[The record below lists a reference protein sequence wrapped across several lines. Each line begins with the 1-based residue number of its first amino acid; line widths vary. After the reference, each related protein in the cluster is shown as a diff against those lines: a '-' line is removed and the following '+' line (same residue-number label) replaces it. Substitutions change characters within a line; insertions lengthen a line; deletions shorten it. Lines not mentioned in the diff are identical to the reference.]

1 MLSDAFNCLGFTW
14 ASSPACTELE
24 VIVMDWLGAALNL
37 PPFFLNKPSNGRGGG
52 VIQTTASDATF
63 VALLCAR
70 TTAIRRVANEQ
81 QQMFKVWQVKQQQ
94 LQQPQKQQPET
105 DKNKVKSAEHALE
118 AIANHEEQTNAI
130 DQTKSTDELNESN
143 SESGSSSNDSGD
155 ESPPMEED
163 SEINSRLV
171 AYCSDQ
177 AHSSVEKAS
186 LVALVK
192 LRYIESDSQHSM
204 DCERLEQTIRLDRQL
219 GLIPFFICA
228 TLGTTGCC
236 AFDHLETI
244 GTIAARHSC
253 YVHVDAAY
261 AGAAMICEEY
271 RSLMAGIHLV
281 HSFAFNPSKWL
292 QVHFD
297 CTALWV
303 RDVNALHRT
312 FNVNPLYLKHEQT
325 GCAIDFMHW
334 QVALSRRF
342 RSLKLWCV
350 LRNFGLEG
358 LKKHVRTGVKRAE
371 LFELLLRSDP
381 RFSVAAKRVL
391 GLVVFRLNAGNEL
404 TELLLKRLNSQG
416 KIHCVP
422 ASLKGTYVI
431 RFTVT
436 SANTTDDDIRR
447 DFKVIQAMTTQ
458 VLIEQGVEEEEEE
471 IVQHDVAE
479 ELDRIDVTHLP
490 KRIESPSALK
500 AKETVRNPKL
510 SQLASSF
517 GTSLLLCNSPMTPKL
532 VNGSFA
538 AILDNQDVVQ
548 EFVRKFG
555 ANCNWQ
561 RTAQTSGSTALRRRI
576 KGLMLSDKQ
585 YRYCSS

>member
-1 MLSDAFNCLGFTW
+1 
-14 ASSPACTELE
+14 
-24 VIVMDWLGAALNL
+24 
-37 PPFFLNKPSNGRGGG
+37 
-52 VIQTTASDATF
+52 
-63 VALLCAR
+63 
-70 TTAIRRVANEQ
+70 
-81 QQMFKVWQVKQQQ
+81 
-94 LQQPQKQQPET
+94 
-105 DKNKVKSAEHALE
+105 
-118 AIANHEEQTNAI
+118 
-130 DQTKSTDELNESN
+130 
-143 SESGSSSNDSGD
+143 
-155 ESPPMEED
+155 
-163 SEINSRLV
+163 
-171 AYCSDQ
+171 
-177 AHSSVEKAS
+177 
-186 LVALVK
+186 
-192 LRYIESDSQHSM
+192 
-204 DCERLEQTIRLDRQL
+204 LDRQL

-236 AFDHLETI
+236 SFDKLEGI
-244 GTIAARHSC
+244 GAIAARHGC

-271 RSLMAGIHLV
+271 RYLMAGIQLV

-297 CTALWV
+297 CSALWV
-303 RDVNALHRT
+303 RDVSALHRT

-350 LRNFGLEG
+350 LRNFGLKG
-358 LKKHVRTGVKRAE
+358 LQSHIRRGVQKAE
-371 LFELLLRSDP
+371 LFEQLLRSDP
-381 RFSVAAKRVL
+381 RFSIAAKRVL

-436 SANTTDDDIRR
+436 SARTTDDDIRR
-447 DFKVIQAMTTQ
+447 DFLVIQAMTDK
-458 VLIEQGVEEEEEE
+458 VLAEQSAYADEEEAVDVND
-471 IVQHDVAE
+471 VQQ
-479 ELDRIDVTHLP
+479 RSN
-490 KRIESPSALK
+490 SPLG
-500 AKETVRNPKL
+500 AKDPNAMIRNPKL

-585 YRYCSS
+585 YR